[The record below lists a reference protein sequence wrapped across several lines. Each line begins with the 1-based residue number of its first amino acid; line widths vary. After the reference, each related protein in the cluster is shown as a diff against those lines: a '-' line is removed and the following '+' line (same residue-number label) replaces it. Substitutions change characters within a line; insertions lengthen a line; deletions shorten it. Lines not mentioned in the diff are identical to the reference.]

1 RAYMDGY
8 RRLLGK
14 GMKGISKVSI
24 QTGTSHGGVPLPDGS
39 IATVKLDFNTIRAIS
54 KISREEYGVAGAV
67 QHGAS
72 TLPEEVFD
80 EFPKADAV
88 EIHLATGFQN
98 MLYDHPGFPKDLK
111 KEIEEWLRTN
121 AADERKEKETEE
133 QFLYK
138 TRKKAIGPFKRKMW
152 DLPEATRK
160 PIMDD
165 LQRKF
170 EFLFEKLGVFGTRE
184 VVNRYVPTKAGA
196 ERPANRL
203 RKEKLDMAALVVEG
217 EGE

>member
-1 RAYMDGY
+1 MDGY
-8 RRLLGK
+8 IRAIGE

-24 QTGTSHGGVPLPDGS
+24 QTGTSHGGVPLPDGT
-39 IATVKLDFNTIRAIS
+39 IATVKIDFDTIRAIS
-54 KISREEYGVAGAV
+54 KISRDEYGIGGAV

-80 EFPKADAV
+80 KFPKSDAV

-98 MLYDHPGFPKDLK
+98 MLYDHPAFPKDLK
-111 KEIEEWLRTN
+111 QEITEWCRVN
-121 AADERKEKETEE
+121 AADERKERETEE
-133 QFLYK
+133 QFIYK
-138 TRKKAIGPFKRKMW
+138 TRKKAIGPFKQRMW
-152 DLPEATRK
+152 DLPEETRK

-170 EFLFEKLGVFGTRE
+170 EFLMEKLGVFGTRE
-184 VVNRYVPTKAGA
+184 VVNRYVPTSAGG
-196 ERPANRL
+196 ERPTTRF
-203 RKEKLDMAALVVEG
+203 RKEKLDLAALVVEG